1 MILSGF
7 AELITVSSAIP
18 FLTVL
23 INPEKL
29 LSHPISI
36 YISRILNLTNKE
48 NLLLPII
55 IFFGICII
63 ISTFLRLY
71 NLYLNFNISA
81 LIGSDLS
88 VKAFSNNLYQPYEYH
103 LDTNSSKIITSA
115 TIYINAT
122 TTAISN
128 FLQLISNIILS
139 AAISLGVFLISGKL
153 SIYALI
159 IFTFVYIGIGKTLN
173 KEVISNSKNIAL
185 SQQSLVKLIQESLGS
200 IRDVLLNN
208 NQELYIRTHKLFD
221 RKKRTLLARNQYIGE
236 FPRYAIEGLALLI
249 IVIISF
255 FSLKE
260 FNQSSSI
267 IILLGGFVY
276 ILGYKN
282 YYQVFKEFIYLGL
295 Y

>member
-1 MILSGF
+1 MVSKNYIKSRFLILKIWKYLSKKRQKTVLYSLFIMILSGF

-18 FLTVL
+18 YLTVL

-36 YISRILNLTNKE
+36 YLSRILNLTNKE

-103 LDTNSSKIITSA
+103 LDTNSSKVITSA

-128 FLQLISNIILS
+128 FLQLIS
-139 AAISLGVFLISGKL
+139 SLLRFLI
-153 SIYALI
+153 
-159 IFTFVYIGIGKTLN
+159 N
-173 KEVISNSKNIAL
+173 
-185 SQQSLVKLIQESLGS
+185 
-200 IRDVLLNN
+200 
-208 NQELYIRTHKLFD
+208 
-221 RKKRTLLARNQYIGE
+221 
-236 FPRYAIEGLALLI
+236 
-249 IVIISF
+249 IVILC
-255 FSLKE
+255 LKM
-260 FNQSSSI
+260 I
-267 IILLGGFVY
+267 KI
-276 ILGYKN
+276 
-282 YYQVFKEFIYLGL
+282 
-295 Y
+295 